1 MEENF
6 RLEATNRKLQTRV
19 LEMETFLSDYGL
31 VWRGSDEVD
40 GEGGG
45 DEYEA
50 TSSGDVHAGAA
61 SREGGAATIS
71 NQLIP
76 GEAAAVTAMA
86 AKRPHFDLFV
96 AKAESLNGLL
106 DQTSAKLVVNG
117 KQAKY
122 E

>member
-1 MEENF
+1 VMDENI

-31 VWRGSDEVD
+31 VWKGSNDDDDGNDEND
-40 GEGGG
+40 
-45 DEYEA
+45 A
-50 TSSGDVHAGAA
+50 AAAAAG
-61 SREGGAATIS
+61 SGGANDINGS
-71 NQLIP
+71 NSTAGSNKLIP
-76 GEAAAVTAMA
+76 GEAAAVAAMA
-86 AKRPHFDLFV
+86 AKQPHFDLFL
-96 AKAESLNGLL
+96 AKVESLNGLL